1 MPYLLFYRGNGFRM
15 VLLTILVERVS
26 ACSSLNITCQVT
38 STPKVSLLFSG
49 IFANPYEKNKA
60 ETLPLTQ
67 V

>member
-26 ACSSLNITCQVT
+26 TSSSPNITCQVT
-38 STPKVSLLFSG
+38 STPKVSPLFSG
-49 IFANPYEKNKA
+49 IFANPYENNKA
-60 ETLPLTQ
+60 ETLSLTQ